1 MDKRQYKVLKK
12 IKKKILYDF
21 LNSSEEE
28 KEIITYLAKKGYIIY
43 VSSDDSAP
51 LAKIHVCKIKQ
62 EGNSA
67 LYEWLMYRYYVKVPI
82 IISILALMK
91 SYGWGIDDIILLCIR
106 VLGK

>member
-1 MDKRQYKVLKK
+1 MNKEQYKVLKK

-21 LNSSEEE
+21 LNSSDKE
-28 KEIITYLAKKGYIIY
+28 KEIIKYLGREGYIVY
-43 VSSDDSAP
+43 VSSDDDPPRTDAH
-51 LAKIHVCKIKQ
+51 ACKIRQ
-62 EGNSA
+62 EGCSA
-67 LYEWLMYRYYVKVPI
+67 LYEWIMYRYYVKVPI